1 MNFFRPQKRVL
12 IYASVAI
19 ISVIIS
25 CLLINRIIV
34 RNHAR
39 QLISAIDNDNLVEL
53 EVLLNK
59 PISPNGKPFIFNW
72 VDAPNTPPLVEAV
85 MRRNHDAFNMLIE
98 YGADINVCDAQKN
111 TALHYAALFEEV
123 DIVQTLINNGA
134 IVNCKNELGYIPL
147 EYMEGIF
154 SAYSN
159 NQYREK
165 RLIIAKLLLD
175 SGSELFNSSS
185 GVGVLFQAARGD
197 DDEVLNFLFSNYDI
211 DINIQSKVENQTALM
226 YAAMRGSDHACIFLI
241 QSGADVSLKDTQGK
255 TAYDYAIEN
264 GYYELA
270 EMISTQGTDA
280 PLAIE

>member
-1 MNFFRPQKRVL
+1 MIILRPQKRVL

-72 VDAPNTPPLVEAV
+72 VDAPNTPPLVEAI

-111 TALHYAALFEEV
+111 TALHYAALFE
-123 DIVQTLINNGA
+123 
-134 IVNCKNELGYIPL
+134 
-147 EYMEGIF
+147 
-154 SAYSN
+154 
-159 NQYREK
+159 
-165 RLIIAKLLLD
+165 
-175 SGSELFNSSS
+175 
-185 GVGVLFQAARGD
+185 
-197 DDEVLNFLFSNYDI
+197 
-211 DINIQSKVENQTALM
+211 
-226 YAAMRGSDHACIFLI
+226 
-241 QSGADVSLKDTQGK
+241 
-255 TAYDYAIEN
+255 
-264 GYYELA
+264 
-270 EMISTQGTDA
+270 
-280 PLAIE
+280 